1 MGKNDSN
8 DTLAAMAKQIREMQ
22 AEKEAML
29 LELAK
34 AKKAS
39 TGKLSLKV
47 SEKGALSVYGMG
59 RFPVTLYSGQW
70 EKLLADSTVASIK
83 QFIVEH
89 AKELATK
96 DAPVVASPV
105 TGGTATAPAP
115 AGKAF

>member
-1 MGKNDSN
+1 MGKNDSNGN

-22 AEKEAML
+22 AANEAMA

-96 DAPVVASPV
+96 DSVTKVAGDV
-105 TGGTATAPAP
+105 ATAPAP